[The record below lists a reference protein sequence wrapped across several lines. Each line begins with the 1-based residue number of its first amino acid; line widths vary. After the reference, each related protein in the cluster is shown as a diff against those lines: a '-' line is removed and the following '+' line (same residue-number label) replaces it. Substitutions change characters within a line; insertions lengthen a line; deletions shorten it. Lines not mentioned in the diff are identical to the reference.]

1 MRVIDVAQGGVQAAV
16 FTMRRKGSAL
26 RFVFFP
32 MIHVA
37 APSFYAEVGGLL
49 ASCDLI
55 VAEGGRGRSRP
66 LTALT
71 LAYRLAPRFRRRS
84 LRLQDYATLLPPGV
98 PVLYP
103 DVSAGEFAADL
114 RRMPRGEYWLM
125 LAAAPVL
132 GLVFAVCGPRPF
144 LTRHLK
150 VELPTVL
157 RLDVQ
162 RAEAM
167 REAMRRKGVA
177 VDDPFT
183 AASRRREQVLLE
195 ALTALHDQRHDEP
208 VAVAVVYGAGHVP
221 VVAAGLMSR
230 HGYRVREAQLLTVF
244 HARHARPATSSSS
257 TSA

>member
-1 MRVIDVAQGGVQAAV
+1 MRAIDVLEDRVQAAV
-16 FTMRRKGSAL
+16 FTMRRRGSPL

-37 APSFYAEVGGLL
+37 TPSFYAEVRRLL
-49 ASCDLI
+49 TSCDLI

-84 LRLQDYATLLPPGV
+84 LQLQDYGTLLPPGV
-98 PVLYP
+98 PVIYP
-103 DVSAGEFAADL
+103 DVSAEEFLADL
-114 RRMPRGEYWLM
+114 RYMPRWEYWLM
-125 LAAAPVL
+125 LAVAPVG

-144 LTRHLK
+144 LTRHLM

-157 RLDVQ
+157 RPEVL

-167 REAMRRKGVA
+167 RDAMRRKGIA

-183 AASRRREQVLLE
+183 AANRRREQMLLD
-195 ALTALHDQRHDEP
+195 ALTAIHEERHDQP
-208 VAVAVVYGAGHVP
+208 IAVAVVYGAGHAP
-221 VVAAGLMSR
+221 VVVRGLMIR

-244 HARHARPATSSSS
+244 HS
-257 TSA
+257 T